1 MVFLLP
7 SFSRVANISRFLSC
21 WRGLST
27 LLSTIDKTS
36 SQGGKMESIRLINY
50 QCFADNTFVLKP
62 LTLLSGLDGTG
73 KTALLQS
80 ILLLKQSYE
89 TNNLSKGLL
98 LNGRLV
104 SLGAVGQVLRITAG
118 EDALMQI
125 SVSENGLTSNWKFRT
140 WNKQLD
146 LYPIVEPA
154 PSGTSMVRGIYYLS
168 SCQEGRLIDFSLLEK
183 VLPGSIVLIEH
194 PEFGLHN
201 SVVTAITSRMA
212 RAVARGVQIIVE
224 THSDHILQGIR
235 VEIHQGRLDCKNF
248 NCLHFSRT
256 GKVVTDIQEILWD
269 RRART
274 RTWPEN
280 FFDEWDKSLEQ
291 LLEKIDE

>member
-1 MVFLLP
+1 
-7 SFSRVANISRFLSC
+7 
-21 WRGLST
+21 
-27 LLSTIDKTS
+27 
-36 SQGGKMESIRLINY
+36 MESIRLINY
-50 QCFADNTFVLKP
+50 QCFADNTFALKP

-80 ILLLKQSYE
+80 ILLLRQSYE
-89 TNNLSKGLL
+89 TSNLSKGLL

-104 SLGAVGQVLRITAG
+104 SLGAVGHVLRIRAG

-125 SVSENGLTSNWKFRT
+125 SVSENGLTSNWKFQT
-140 WNKQLD
+140 WNNQLN
-146 LYPIVEPA
+146 LYPIAEPA
-154 PSGTSMVRGIYYLS
+154 PSCTSTIREIYYLS
-168 SCQEGRLIDFSLLEK
+168 SCQEGRLIDFSLLET

-201 SVVTAITSRMA
+201 SAVTAIASRIA

-224 THSDHILQGIR
+224 THSDHILHGIR
-235 VEIHQGRLDCKNF
+235 VEIHQGRLDCKSF
-248 NCLHFSRT
+248 NCLHFSHIDKGT
-256 GKVVTDIQEILWD
+256 IDIQEILWD

-280 FFDEWDKSLEQ
+280 FFDEWEKSLEQ
-291 LLEKIDE
+291 LLEKIDD